1 MKIEPQIVS
10 AMGQDWNVAVLGDED
25 ADRTLLLCNGIGA
38 SLDTVGPFVR
48 HFKRTRLVVFD
59 VPGVGGSPTP
69 VLPYRFANLSR
80 MLARVLDQLGIGKV
94 DVFGVSW
101 GGALAQQFVHDHQPR
116 CRSMTLAATTAGAI
130 MVPGRLGVIKKMA
143 TPKRYTD
150 PDYLFSIAKDIY
162 GGGIAFE
169 QELLKEHTLAMQ
181 AGDTRGYIY
190 QLLAASGWTS
200 YLWLRQI
207 RIPALILMGRD
218 DPLVP
223 PVNGRILAR
232 RLPNA
237 TLETVDCGHL
247 FMLTQAERI
256 ADRVEAF
263 IHGEAVQEDAK
274 AVG

>member
-169 QELLKEHTLAMQ
+169 QELLKEHTLAIRRRYARLYLST
-181 AGDTRGYIY
+181 AGGLGLD
-190 QLLAASGWTS
+190 QLSVAAPDPDPRADPDGQGRSAGAAGQRPHSGAP
-200 YLWLRQI
+200 
-207 RIPALILMGRD
+207 PAQCHAG
-218 DPLVP
+218 
-223 PVNGRILAR
+223 NG
-232 RLPNA
+232 
-237 TLETVDCGHL
+237 
-247 FMLTQAERI
+247 
-256 ADRVEAF
+256 
-263 IHGEAVQEDAK
+263 
-274 AVG
+274 